1 MIKAKEEQYR
11 KEYESEVKERA
22 KQSIETKYK
31 IKELQELIQEYF
43 EDNENLGCQI
53 QSIESTLFPQEDQC
67 TNEMSFIENVSII
80 PSDTSK
86 LNDRITDFD
95 IKSTISKSECGPVS
109 SQQQILE
116 LKRKIKKEKESK

>member
-43 EDNENLGCQI
+43 EDNESLRCQI